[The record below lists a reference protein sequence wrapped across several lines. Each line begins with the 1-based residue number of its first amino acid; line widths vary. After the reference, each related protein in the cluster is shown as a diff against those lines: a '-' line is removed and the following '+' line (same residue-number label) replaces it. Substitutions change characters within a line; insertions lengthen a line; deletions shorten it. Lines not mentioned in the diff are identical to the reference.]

1 MAIEIR
7 EVAYHRNGV
16 SGLPF
21 WVVLF
26 NDTDEGMFNQLA
38 TIDEDGKDCRVIN
51 MGIAMFGRIGQ
62 DVGMNTWRG
71 DYYLQK
77 IKEAM
82 QEHKNN
88 DLWDT
93 YIRIFERGT
102 RPQCSQCGYEWS
114 ACVADEDVPST
125 CACGGAVTS
134 NVA

>member
-7 EVAYHRNGV
+7 EVAYHRNGIA
-16 SGLPF
+16 GLPF
-21 WVVLF
+21 WAVLF

-51 MGIAMFGRIGQ
+51 MGIALFGRIGQ
-62 DVGMNTWRG
+62 DKGMNTWRG

-93 YIRIFERGT
+93 YIRIFER
-102 RPQCSQCGYEWS
+102 E
-114 ACVADEDVPST
+114 
-125 CACGGAVTS
+125 TS
-134 NVA
+134 NVE